1 MLCNLTSSALNGSLP
16 MAPSRDTES
25 PIKSWRVR
33 HGLSRGDA
41 CLVLGL
47 SDDGYGKQLS
57 GARSISTQTFRLME
71 DWDTLELEQR
81 ERLLAELR
89 IKAAKNN

>member
-1 MLCNLTSSALNGSLP
+1 MVMLEPITDDSDQDD
-16 MAPSRDTES
+16 MADS
-25 PIKSWRVR
+25 PIKTWRVK

-47 SDDGYGKQLS
+47 SDDGYGKQLAGIRAVS
-57 GARSISTQTFRLME
+57 RQTQRLME
-71 DWDTLELEQR
+71 DWDTFELEQR

-89 IKAAKNN
+89 IEAKKQ

>member
-1 MLCNLTSSALNGSLP
+1 
-16 MAPSRDTES
+16 MARSRDTES

-57 GARSISTQTFRLME
+57 GARQISRQTERLMQ
-71 DWDTLELEQR
+71 DWDTFTLEQR
-81 ERLLAELR
+81 ERFLAELR
-89 IKAAKNN
+89 IQAAKDN

>member
-1 MLCNLTSSALNGSLP
+1 MVHAFEISIVRNGH
-16 MAPSRDTES
+16 MAKGAPSES
-25 PIKSWRVR
+25 PIKTWRVR

-47 SDDGYGKQLS
+47 SDDGYAKQLA
-57 GARSISTQTFRLME
+57 GMRAISAQTLRLME
-71 DWDTLELEQR
+71 DWDTFALEQR

-89 IKAAKNN
+89 IKAKSQ